1 MSDLEA
7 QVVFTDSSPEPQEC
21 SVDEGEE
28 SEEGDQVDGDAGHE
42 FDRLR
47 RAVWCSLND
56 VSLRTEPDPNLR
68 FILTTS
74 FLLERQLDI
83 FR

>member
-1 MSDLEA
+1 MRAWVRACSCGRRVLAYALRCSVMSDLEA

-28 SEEGDQVDGDAGHE
+28 SEEGDQVDGDAGHK

-47 RAVWCSLND
+47 RAV
-56 VSLRTEPDPNLR
+56 
-68 FILTTS
+68 
-74 FLLERQLDI
+74 
-83 FR
+83 